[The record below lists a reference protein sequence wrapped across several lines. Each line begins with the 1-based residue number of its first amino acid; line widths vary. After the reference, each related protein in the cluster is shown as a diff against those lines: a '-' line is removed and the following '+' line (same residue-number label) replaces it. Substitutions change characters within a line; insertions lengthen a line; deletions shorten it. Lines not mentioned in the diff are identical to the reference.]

1 MASQRRHNRR
11 RKTKGRFRALY
22 QVLSILLILIA
33 VTAGCIV
40 FFRVNTITVEGNQ
53 KYTQED
59 IIAASGI
66 QSGDFLAVLNTSRS
80 ARLLRT
86 GLPYVEAVSIRRT
99 LPDGVVIRVEECAVA
114 AAVQSDGDW
123 WLINSA
129 GKLLENV
136 SAAQAETHAELTG
149 IELLAPEVGSTA
161 VVAEEDSVRWS
172 AALDFLAT
180 LDERG
185 DLDKLDSLECGTPG
199 TFTAQY
205 DGRYTL
211 LLPTAFSKE
220 ESSYGRLMSLL
231 DEFYPTLEEGD
242 QTVVDFT
249 LWEDTGKIFNRRS
262 V

>member
-66 QSGDFLAVLNTSRS
+66 QNGDFLAVLNTSRS
-80 ARLLRT
+80 ARLIRT
-86 GLPYVEAVSIRRT
+86 GLPYIEAVSIRRT
-99 LPDGVVIRVEECAVA
+99 LPDGVVIPGGGVCRGGGGTERRGLVA
-114 AAVQSDGDW
+114 DQQRRKAAGERQRG
-123 WLINSA
+123 
-129 GKLLENV
+129 
-136 SAAQAETHAELTG
+136 QAETHAELTG